1 MNDLEKGKYRYTITD
16 PDPLITGNCASKPYA
31 FKQGV
36 IEVEDDKW
44 KGIVLHQPGTRATA
58 EEINE
63 PTETRTDIQDP
74 GNKD

>member
-1 MNDLEKGKYRYTITD
+1 MIKKYLIKVWEKGDVKLLEEKI
-16 PDPLITGNCASKPYA
+16 
-31 FKQGV
+31 V
-36 IEVEDDKW
+36 EVEDDKW

-74 GNKD
+74 RNKD

>member
-1 MNDLEKGKYRYTITD
+1 MIKKYLIRVWEKGDVRLLEEKI
-16 PDPLITGNCASKPYA
+16 
-31 FKQGV
+31 V
-36 IEVEDDKW
+36 EVEDDKW

-74 GNKD
+74 RNKD

>member
-1 MNDLEKGKYRYTITD
+1 MIKKYLIKVWQIGEMSLLEERI
-16 PDPLITGNCASKPYA
+16 
-31 FKQGV
+31 

-63 PTETRTDIQDP
+63 PTETRADIQDP

>member
-1 MNDLEKGKYRYTITD
+1 MIKKYLIKVWEKGDVKLLEEKI
-16 PDPLITGNCASKPYA
+16 
-31 FKQGV
+31 V
-36 IEVEDDKW
+36 EVEDDKW

-63 PTETRTDIQDP
+63 PTKTRTDIQDP

>member
-1 MNDLEKGKYRYTITD
+1 MIKKYLIKVWQIGEMSLLEERI
-16 PDPLITGNCASKPYA
+16 
-31 FKQGV
+31 

-63 PTETRTDIQDP
+63 PTETRTDIQNP

>member
-1 MNDLEKGKYRYTITD
+1 MIKKYLIRVWEKGDVKLLEEKI
-16 PDPLITGNCASKPYA
+16 
-31 FKQGV
+31 V
-36 IEVEDDKW
+36 EVKDDKW

-63 PTETRTDIQDP
+63 PTETRTDLQDP